1 MEKICLEKVNKWIK
15 AISTEYKYF
24 KERMLIERD
33 KINIFG
39 EYEKIMLYTTVYNYL
54 ISTEDDVYLDLTI
67 KDVYDYYIENDIYD
81 IALTDNDQLIKL
93 LDWTYEDKE
102 RKNYYM
108 KYEKEFES
116 LKKTLMK
123 ENSETIFNDYER
135 IRFYNIIYN
144 YIQNKEYCYV
154 KKYIKERT
162 IEELWNK
169 YNESKEHISV
179 NNTTLLESFL
189 DDIK

>member
-1 MEKICLEKVNKWIK
+1 
-15 AISTEYKYF
+15 
-24 KERMLIERD
+24 
-33 KINIFG
+33 
-39 EYEKIMLYTTVYNYL
+39 
-54 ISTEDDVYLDLTI
+54 
-67 KDVYDYYIENDIYD
+67 
-81 IALTDNDQLIKL
+81 
-93 LDWTYEDKE
+93 
-102 RKNYYM
+102 
-108 KYEKEFES
+108 
-116 LKKTLMK
+116 MK

>member
-116 LKKTLMK
+116 LKKNT
-123 ENSETIFNDYER
+123 YER
-135 IRFYNIIYN
+135 KF
-144 YIQNKEYCYV
+144 
-154 KKYIKERT
+154 
-162 IEELWNK
+162 
-169 YNESKEHISV
+169 
-179 NNTTLLESFL
+179 
-189 DDIK
+189 

>member
-1 MEKICLEKVNKWIK
+1 M
-15 AISTEYKYF
+15 
-24 KERMLIERD
+24 
-33 KINIFG
+33 
-39 EYEKIMLYTTVYNYL
+39 KIMLYTTVYNYL